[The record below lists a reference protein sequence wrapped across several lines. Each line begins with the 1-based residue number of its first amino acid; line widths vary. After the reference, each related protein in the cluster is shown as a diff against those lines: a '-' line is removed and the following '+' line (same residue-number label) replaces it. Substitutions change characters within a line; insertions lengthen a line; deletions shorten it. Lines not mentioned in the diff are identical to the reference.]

1 MVANL
6 KSHLENTT
14 NISSN
19 VIAEIT
25 AMYAQ
30 ESWNLLDTI
39 SDITNTEVRDIVI
52 GALREYHKALSTNNT
67 TFPKVAQILS
77 FQKTNTI
84 PAANDEQDG
93 DERLAA

>member
-30 ESWNLLDTI
+30 ES
-39 SDITNTEVRDIVI
+39 
-52 GALREYHKALSTNNT
+52 
-67 TFPKVAQILS
+67 
-77 FQKTNTI
+77 
-84 PAANDEQDG
+84 
-93 DERLAA
+93 